1 MNKIRTLHG
10 ALSLIPLCLLV
21 AVCGAVGASW
31 AIGSPEPPASP
42 AQRSPVTAEAHG
54 AYLGDLAWPEAE
66 QFLREAPI
74 VVIPFGAGAKE
85 HGPHLPM
92 NADAKVMEYLCDRA
106 VEALPVVIV
115 PPILHGWFPAFR
127 EFPGTEVADPDVFA
141 AYLREVALSLV
152 KQGAQRIVFL
162 NTGIT
167 RATGLPISIVAREI
181 RVETGT
187 PTMVASWDDIE
198 PPEVEELADQRVGGH
213 GDEIETS
220 IHLFLQPEL
229 VDMDKAVQDY
239 RGAGEG
245 YPGYRP
251 GLFSRDPNDPA
262 YSETGLFGDPTLAT
276 AEKGERALELLTRQ
290 WLEILRRFADT
301 PLRSDR

>member
-1 MNKIRTLHG
+1 VNRPRRSLRLSHLLSRL
-10 ALSLIPLCLLV
+10 ALVCLL
-21 AVCGAVGASW
+21 AVTFGAVGALDG
-31 AIGSPEPPASP
+31 ADASTQS
-42 AQRSPVTAEAHG
+42 AG
-54 AYLGDLAWPEAE
+54 AYLGHLAWPEAE
-66 QFLREAPI
+66 RLLKEAPI
-74 VVIPFGAGAKE
+74 VIIPFGAGAKE

-106 VEALPVVIV
+106 VEELPVVIA

-141 AYLREVALSLV
+141 AYVREVALSLV

-198 PPEVEELADQRVGGH
+198 PPEVEELAEQLFGGH
-213 GDEIETS
+213 GDEMETS
-220 IHLFLQPEL
+220 IHLYLQPDL
-229 VDMDKAVQDY
+229 VDMNKAVQDY

-251 GLFSRDPNDPA
+251 GLFSRDPDDPA

-276 AEKGERALELLTRQ
+276 AEKGERALGLLTQQ
-290 WLEILRRFADT
+290 WLEILRRFAEA

>member
-1 MNKIRTLHG
+1 VNRTRRSLRSHRL
-10 ALSLIPLCLLV
+10 LSRLTLACLL
-21 AVCGAVGASW
+21 AVTFGAVGALGG
-31 AIGSPEPPASP
+31 ADAS
-42 AQRSPVTAEAHG
+42 AQSAG
-54 AYLGDLAWPEAE
+54 AYLGNLAWPEAE
-66 QFLREAPI
+66 RLLKEAPI

-92 NADAKVMEYLCDRA
+92 NADAKVMEFLCDRA
-106 VEALPVVIV
+106 VEELPVVV
-115 PPILHGWFPAFR
+115 APPILHGWFPAFR

-141 AYLREVALSLV
+141 AYVREVALSLV

-198 PPEVEELADQRVGGH
+198 PPEVEELAEQLFGGH
-213 GDEIETS
+213 GDEMETS
-220 IHLFLQPEL
+220 IHLYLQPEL

-276 AEKGERALELLTRQ
+276 AEKGERALELLTQQ
-290 WLEILRRFADT
+290 WLEILRRFAEAQ
-301 PLRSDR
+301 LRSDR

>member
-1 MNKIRTLHG
+1 MKRPRR
-10 ALSLIPLCLLV
+10 PLRSNRLLGRLPLACLLAV
-21 AVCGAVGASW
+21 AFGAAGAVGA
-31 AIGSPEPPASP
+31 ADAS
-42 AQRSPVTAEAHG
+42 AQSAG

-66 QFLREAPI
+66 RLLKEAPI
-74 VVIPFGAGAKE
+74 VIIPFGAGAKE

-92 NADAKVMEYLCDRA
+92 NADAKVMEFLCDRA
-106 VEALPVVIV
+106 VEELPVVIV

-141 AYLREVALSLV
+141 AYVREVARSLV
-152 KQGAQRIVFL
+152 KQGTQRIVFL

-198 PPEVEELADQRVGGH
+198 PPEVEELADQLVGGH
-213 GDEIETS
+213 GDEMETS
-220 IHLFLQPEL
+220 IHLYLQPEL

-276 AEKGERALELLTRQ
+276 AEKGARALELLSGQ
-290 WLEILRRFADT
+290 WLQILRRFAET

>member
-1 MNKIRTLHG
+1 VNRLRRPLRPNRLLSRLTLACLLAVAFGAAG
-10 ALSLIPLCLLV
+10 AL
-21 AVCGAVGASW
+21 GAADAS
-31 AIGSPEPPASP
+31 
-42 AQRSPVTAEAHG
+42 AQSAG

-66 QFLREAPI
+66 RLLKEAPI
-74 VVIPFGAGAKE
+74 VIIPFGAGAKE

-92 NADAKVMEYLCDRA
+92 NADAKVMEFLCDRA
-106 VEALPVVIV
+106 VEELPVVIV

-141 AYLREVALSLV
+141 AYVREVALSLV

-198 PPEVEELADQRVGGH
+198 PPEVEELADQLVGGH
-213 GDEIETS
+213 GDEMETS
-220 IHLFLQPEL
+220 IHLYLQPEL

-276 AEKGERALELLTRQ
+276 AEKGERALELLSGQ
-290 WLEILRRFADT
+290 WLQILRRFAET

>member
-1 MNKIRTLHG
+1 VKRPRR
-10 ALSLIPLCLLV
+10 PLRSNRLLGRLPLACLLAV
-21 AVCGAVGASW
+21 AFGAAGAVGA
-31 AIGSPEPPASP
+31 ADAS
-42 AQRSPVTAEAHG
+42 AQSAG

-66 QFLREAPI
+66 RLLKEAPI
-74 VVIPFGAGAKE
+74 VIIPFGAGAKE

-92 NADAKVMEYLCDRA
+92 NADAKVMEFLCDRA
-106 VEALPVVIV
+106 VEELPVVIV

-141 AYLREVALSLV
+141 AYVREVARSLV
-152 KQGAQRIVFL
+152 KQGTQRIVFL

-198 PPEVEELADQRVGGH
+198 PPEVEELADQLVGGH
-213 GDEIETS
+213 GDEMETS
-220 IHLFLQPEL
+220 IHLYLQPEL

-276 AEKGERALELLTRQ
+276 AEKGARALELLSGQ
-290 WLEILRRFADT
+290 WLQILRRFAET

>member
-1 MNKIRTLHG
+1 VNRLRRPLRLNRFLSRFALACLIAATFGVVGGPAAAG
-10 ALSLIPLCLLV
+10 AQ
-21 AVCGAVGASW
+21 
-31 AIGSPEPPASP
+31 
-42 AQRSPVTAEAHG
+42 AQAAG

-66 QFLREAPI
+66 RLVRDVPI

-92 NADAKVMEYLCDRA
+92 NADAKVMEFLTDRA
-106 VEALPVVIV
+106 VAELPVIV
-115 PPILHGWFPAFR
+115 APPILHGWFPAFR

-141 AYLREVALSLV
+141 AYVKEVALSLV

-198 PPEVEELADQRVGGH
+198 PPEVEEMAEQRVGGH
-213 GDEIETS
+213 GDEMETS
-220 IHLFLQPEL
+220 IHLYLQPEL

-276 AEKGERALELLTRQ
+276 AEKGERALELLSEQ
-290 WLEILRRFADT
+290 WLQILRRFAET

>member
-1 MNKIRTLHG
+1 VNRLRRPLRLNRFLSCFALVGLIAATFGVAGGPAAAG
-10 ALSLIPLCLLV
+10 AQ
-21 AVCGAVGASW
+21 
-31 AIGSPEPPASP
+31 
-42 AQRSPVTAEAHG
+42 AQSAG

-66 QFLREAPI
+66 RLVREVPI

-92 NADAKVMEYLCDRA
+92 NADAKVMEFLTDRA
-106 VEALPVVIV
+106 VAELPVIV
-115 PPILHGWFPAFR
+115 APPILHGWFPAFR

-141 AYLREVALSLV
+141 AYVKEVALSLV

-162 NTGIT
+162 NTGIS

-198 PPEVEELADQRVGGH
+198 PPEVEELAEQRVGGH
-213 GDEIETS
+213 GDEMETS
-220 IHLFLQPEL
+220 IHLFLQPDL

-276 AEKGERALELLTRQ
+276 AEKGERALELLSEQ
-290 WLEILRRFADT
+290 WLRILRRFAET

>member
-1 MNKIRTLHG
+1 MNRTRRSLRSHRLLSRLALACLLAVTFGVVG
-10 ALSLIPLCLLV
+10 ALG
-21 AVCGAVGASW
+21 GADAS
-31 AIGSPEPPASP
+31 
-42 AQRSPVTAEAHG
+42 AQSAG
-54 AYLGDLAWPEAE
+54 AYLGNLAWPEAE
-66 QFLREAPI
+66 RLLKEAPI

-92 NADAKVMEYLCDRA
+92 NADAKVMEFLCDRA
-106 VEALPVVIV
+106 VEELPVVIV

-141 AYLREVALSLV
+141 AYVREVALSLV
-152 KQGAQRIVFL
+152 RQGARRIVFL

-198 PPEVEELADQRVGGH
+198 PPEVEELAEQLFGGH
-213 GDEIETS
+213 GDEMETS
-220 IHLFLQPEL
+220 IHLYLQPEL

-276 AEKGERALELLTRQ
+276 AEKGERALELLTQQ
-290 WLEILRRFADT
+290 WLEILRRFAEA

>member
-1 MNKIRTLHG
+1 MNRLRRPLRLNRFLSRFALACLIAATFGVVGGPAAAG
-10 ALSLIPLCLLV
+10 AQ
-21 AVCGAVGASW
+21 
-31 AIGSPEPPASP
+31 
-42 AQRSPVTAEAHG
+42 AQAAG

-66 QFLREAPI
+66 RLVRDVPI

-92 NADAKVMEYLCDRA
+92 NADAKVMEFLTDRA
-106 VEALPVVIV
+106 VAELPVIV
-115 PPILHGWFPAFR
+115 APPILHGWFPAFR

-141 AYLREVALSLV
+141 AYVKEVALSLV

-198 PPEVEELADQRVGGH
+198 PPEVEEMAEQRVGGH
-213 GDEIETS
+213 GDEMETS
-220 IHLFLQPEL
+220 IHLYLQPEL

-276 AEKGERALELLTRQ
+276 AEKGERALELLSEQ
-290 WLEILRRFADT
+290 WLQILRRFAET